1 MKKKLNNFLYILGN
15 FRKKFIKST
24 TLYVSSSILDVIV
37 LMMLPTLIASFFEK
51 SSSINLFFYKIEFNE
66 KDGILIIGGIILL
79 LTYLKGFVNYKSILY
94 IIRLSGEVQRENRK
108 KIFSFYKKI
117 YINNISKSN
126 LEKYLNYTTY
136 VVGVFSENVLFKLIT
151 VISELVIIFI
161 ICIYLLTVDPFVLLG
176 LIFFFS
182 TIFIGYFFLI
192 RKFIF
197 IAGKK
202 QAASMQR
209 LVEITNS
216 IFKGFKEIKVLK
228 LDSFFDKEFG
238 QSNEEFY
245 RYNVDYQ
252 KLIFLPK
259 FLIEVIMIT
268 FVILLF
274 FFNKFFSNSSL
285 LDNVETIGVFIF
297 AALRIAPMA
306 YNIFSSTSQISS
318 SWYSVDQ
325 LSLEFKKINF
335 LQNKVKDKKKS
346 KNKIF
351 NSRSVIDKVATID
364 LRNIFFKYKKNQKKY
379 ILKNINL
386 NLTFGTCIGIKGNS
400 GSGKTTLINILLGLL
415 NPQKGR
421 IIINKKYESCQT
433 NFNDK
438 ISYTPQ
444 DIFLEKGSILSN
456 IVLGQKRNKINI
468 NKVIVAAKNAQIL
481 SFINTTN
488 NKKIFEILKKTNV
501 ENLSGG
507 QLQRV
512 AIARTL
518 YYEKEI
524 CVFDEFTS
532 ALDLNSEDK
541 IVKHLNKIK
550 KNRIIIIISHRSNAM
565 KYCDKIYELN
575 NGSFK

>member
-24 TLYVSSSILDVIV
+24 MLYVSSSILDVIV
-37 LMMLPTLIASFFEK
+37 LIMLPTLIASFFEK

-161 ICIYLLTVDPFVLLG
+161 ICIYLLTVDPYVLLG

-202 QAASMQR
+202 QATSMQR

-238 QSNEEFY
+238 KSNEEFY

-285 LDNVETIGVFIF
+285 IDNVETIGVFIF
-297 AALRIAPMA
+297 ATLRIAPMA
-306 YNIFSSTSQISS
+306 YNIFSSTSQIFS

-346 KNKIF
+346 NNKIF
-351 NSRSVIDKVATID
+351 NTRSVIDKVATID

-379 ILKNINL
+379 ILKNVNL
-386 NLTFGTCIGIKGNS
+386 DLTFGTCIGIKGNS

-444 DIFLEKGSILSN
+444 DIFLEKGSILNN
-456 IVLGQKRNKINI
+456 IVLGQKKNKINI

-575 NGSFK
+575 NGSLK

>member
-51 SSSINLFFYKIEFNE
+51 SSSINLFFYKIEFHE

-94 IIRLSGEVQRENRK
+94 IIRLSGEAQRENRK

-444 DIFLEKGSILSN
+444 DIFLEKGSILNN
-456 IVLGQKRNKINI
+456 IVLGQKKNKINI

>member
-24 TLYVSSSILDVIV
+24 TLYLSSSILDVIV
-37 LMMLPTLIASFFEK
+37 LMMLPSLIASFFEK

-79 LTYLKGFVNYKSILY
+79 LTYLKGFVNYKSISY

-346 KNKIF
+346 NNKIF
-351 NSRSVIDKVATID
+351 NSRSVIDKVATVD
-364 LRNIFFKYKKNQKKY
+364 LRNIFFKYKKNQNKY
-379 ILKNINL
+379 ILKNVNL

-444 DIFLEKGSILSN
+444 DIFLEKGSIFNN
-456 IVLGQKRNKINI
+456 IVLGQKKNKINI

>member
-24 TLYVSSSILDVIV
+24 TLYLSSSILDVIV
-37 LMMLPTLIASFFEK
+37 LMMLPSLIASFFEK

-79 LTYLKGFVNYKSILY
+79 LTYLKGFVNYKSISY

-346 KNKIF
+346 NNKIF
-351 NSRSVIDKVATID
+351 NSRSVIDKVATVD
-364 LRNIFFKYKKNQKKY
+364 LRNIFFKYKKNQNKY
-379 ILKNINL
+379 ILKNVNL

-444 DIFLEKGSILSN
+444 DIFLEKGSILNN
-456 IVLGQKRNKINI
+456 IVLGQKKNKINI